1 MGRRRRTEP
10 KNIAIATALIAA
22 IAVVIGVAVWA
33 DGRGSDGANA
43 APPPV
48 PTTSEVARGFGP
60 IVATEGRPEPVVAVF
75 GDSYTEGA
83 GATNPRTEGYLAWL
97 SDDLGWKFEIISSL
111 SGGGYVN
118 PGNDK
123 SGPIANKITAAD
135 LVKMQPNA
143 VLIQAGLNDKGLLSG
158 DVVKGVQDS
167 ISVARDAVPDVPV
180 IVVGLLWGQDEVP
193 DFVRK
198 TTTDISSI
206 ARSALRTVYIDTW
219 DLRFPQISDNI
230 HPTTEGHTEIAAF
243 IADALRAQG
252 LTQQQAAT
260 G

>member
-1 MGRRRRTEP
+1 MGRRQRIEP
-10 KNIAIATALIAA
+10 KNIAIATVLVAA
-22 IAVVIGVAVWA
+22 IAAVIGIAVWA
-33 DGRGSDGANA
+33 DGRGSDGAAA

-48 PTTSEVARGFGP
+48 PTSAEVASGFGP

-75 GDSYTEGA
+75 GDSYSEGT
-83 GATNPRTEGYLAWL
+83 GATNPRTEGYLAQL
-97 SDDLGWKFEIISSL
+97 SDDLGWKFEVSSL

-118 PGNDK
+118 PGRDK
-123 SGPIANKITAAD
+123 SGPIAKKIASAD
-135 LVKMQPNA
+135 LAKMQPNA
-143 VLIQAGLNDKGLLSG
+143 VLIQAGLNDKGLLTG

-167 ISVARDAVPDVPV
+167 INAARDAVPDVPI

-198 TTTDISSI
+198 TSTDISSV
-206 ARSALRTVYIDTW
+206 AMPALRTVYIDTW

-243 IADALRAQG
+243 IAGDLRAQG
-252 LTQQQAAT
+252 LTQQPST
-260 G
+260 E

>member
-10 KNIAIATALIAA
+10 KNIAIATALVAA

-33 DGRGSDGANA
+33 DGRGSSDGADA
-43 APPPV
+43 TPATV
-48 PTTSEVARGFGP
+48 PTTSEAVGFEP
-60 IVATEGRPEPVVAVF
+60 IVATNGRPQPVVAVF

-83 GATNPRTEGYLAWL
+83 GATNPRTQGYLAQL
-97 SDDLGWKFEIISSL
+97 SDELGWEFEISSL

-118 PGNDK
+118 PGKDK
-123 SGPIANKITAAD
+123 SGPIAKKIAAAD
-135 LVKMQPNA
+135 LAKMQPNA
-143 VLIQAGLNDKGLLSG
+143 VLIQAGLNDKGLLTG

-167 ISVARDAVPDVPV
+167 INAARDAVPDVPV

-198 TTTDISSI
+198 TSTDISSV
-206 ARSALRTVYIDTW
+206 AMPALRTVYIDTW

-230 HPTTEGHTEIAAF
+230 HPTTEGHAAIATF
-243 IADALRAQG
+243 IADDLRAQG
-252 LTQQQAAT
+252 LTQPQAT
-260 G
+260 TE